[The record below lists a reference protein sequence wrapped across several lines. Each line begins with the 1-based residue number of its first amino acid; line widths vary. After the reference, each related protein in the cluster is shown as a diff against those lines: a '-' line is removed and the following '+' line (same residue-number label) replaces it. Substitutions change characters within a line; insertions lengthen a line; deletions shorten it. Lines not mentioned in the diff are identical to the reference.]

1 MTGYGTGIS
10 RLRGFKKNKN
20 EMQNKSRLFIAS
32 CIALVVTSMTFA
44 IRARLETVFGPEG
57 VGLTLEQI
65 GYAFTPAFWGFTLAM
80 VIGGPLVDTLGI
92 KRITYFAFAAHLLG
106 IVLTLMAN
114 SMMSL
119 FIATV
124 FIGIGNGFVEAA
136 LNPMVASLY
145 PDEKTKMLNRFH
157 VWFPGGIV
165 IGAFL
170 GYLIMDVMGLGWQV
184 MVGTLFI
191 PLIVY
196 GYLFIGQEFPR
207 TERVEMGV
215 SNSDM
220 WKSIVSPLFLFMGFC
235 MLLTAA
241 TELGTNQRIESLLAA
256 SGVVPL
262 LVLAFI
268 NGIMAIGRAFA
279 GPIAHRL
286 KPSGMLLFSAIFSF
300 LGLWAFTQLSGGMT
314 FVAAGIFAI
323 GITFFWP
330 TMLSFIAENIPQSG
344 ALGLSVIGGLGMLS
358 VSIVLPVMGKIL
370 DDATGVDALKLMS
383 ILPGILIVLFGG
395 LYIYMKNQKQASG
408 H

>member
-1 MTGYGTGIS
+1 MKDKT
-10 RLRGFKKNKN
+10 
-20 EMQNKSRLFIAS
+20 RLFVAS

-80 VIGGPLVDTLGI
+80 IIGGPLVDSLGI
-92 KRITYFAFAAHLLG
+92 KRITYMAFLNHFIG
-106 IVLTLMAN
+106 IVMTLMATN
-114 SMMSL
+114 MTSL
-119 FIATV
+119 FFATL

-145 PDEKTKMLNRFH
+145 PKEKTKMLNRFH

-165 IGAFL
+165 IGSFV
-170 GYLIMDVMGLGWQV
+170 GYLVMDVLGLSWQV
-184 MVGTLFI
+184 MVATLFV

-196 GYLFIGQEFPR
+196 GYLFMGEKFPR

-215 SNSDM
+215 TNKQM
-220 WKSIVSPLFLFMGFC
+220 WQSIFTPLFLFMGFC

-262 LVLAFI
+262 LILAFI

-279 GPIAHRL
+279 GPIAHKL
-286 KPSGMLLFSAIFSF
+286 SPSGMLLFSAVFSF
-300 LGLWAFTQLSGGMT
+300 IGLWSFTQLSGSMT
-314 FVAAGIFAI
+314 FLAAGIFAV

-330 TMLSFIAENIPQSG
+330 TMLSFVAENKPESG
-344 ALGLSVIGGLGMLS
+344 ALGLSVMGGLGMLS
-358 VSIVLPVMGKIL
+358 VSIVLPIMGKVL
-370 DDATGVDALKLMS
+370 DDATGIEALKLMS
-383 ILPGILIVLFGG
+383 ILPGILIVLFTG
-395 LYIYMKNQKQASG
+395 LFLYMRKQRQAAV
-408 H
+408 